1 MKNIS
6 YFISAILM
14 VFILQ
19 SCDMEN
25 IVPEKKIP
33 FEITNFLEKHF
44 PEHEVLQVI
53 SMLDDLT
60 KTYEVTLNDFSKL
73 YFNRK
78 KEVIYIKSP
87 SQLPDSVLPTAL
99 LNWVDTYFPGHFIVG
114 WELKDNKQQIT
125 IDDGTE
131 VEFSIAG
138 DFIRIND

>member
-1 MKNIS
+1 MKKIIYFFTAIS
-6 YFISAILM
+6 M
-14 VFILQ
+14 VFMLQ
-19 SCDMEN
+19 SCDIEN

-33 FEITNFLEKHF
+33 FEITNYLEKHF

-53 SMLDDLT
+53 SIIDDLT

-73 YFNRK
+73 FFNRK
-78 KEVIYIKSP
+78 KEVIYIKSS

-99 LNWVDTYFPGHFIVG
+99 LNWVDSYFPHHFIIG
-114 WELKDNKQQIT
+114 WELKDNKQKI
-125 IDDGTE
+125 ILDNGTE